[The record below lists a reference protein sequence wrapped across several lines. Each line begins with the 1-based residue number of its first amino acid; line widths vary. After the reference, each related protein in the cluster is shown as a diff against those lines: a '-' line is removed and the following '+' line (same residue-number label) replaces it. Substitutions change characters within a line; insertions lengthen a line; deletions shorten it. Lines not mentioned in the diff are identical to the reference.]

1 MTDIDSSSA
10 KTIIMGD
17 FNMKSIVN
25 DAKYNEKIIDHM
37 KTKYNMMQYI
47 NECTTE
53 HKSILDLCFATCDI
67 TSTVIWNHWS
77 DHSLCSMQLIICIS
91 INISA
96 KNGNSNKYY
105 NGKINNIY

>member
-47 NECTTE
+47 
-53 HKSILDLCFATCDI
+53 K
-67 TSTVIWNHWS
+67 
-77 DHSLCSMQLIICIS
+77 
-91 INISA
+91 
-96 KNGNSNKYY
+96 
-105 NGKINNIY
+105 